1 MAQELEI
8 GDDGAAETVLPASPE
23 TRRPRTATPLR
34 TVPGPEDEDLVHR
47 ARAGDQEAFHLLYLT
62 HAPPVRRFLGGVL
75 RDAAAADDAL
85 QETFA
90 RAHRKLGSLRD
101 AGRVRAWLLGMAR
114 IVALDELGNGRRT
127 PLAAVSAVVDEDFDP
142 LDTPEELLLS
152 AEAESVLRQQ
162 LDRLSPS
169 RRAALLL
176 RLDHDLDYPEIA
188 QAMGWALHKVKNEI
202 HRARLRIRA
211 ALLEYLG
218 RKP

>member
-1 MAQELEI
+1 VHVGGSAALVSTGSETGDPAI
-8 GDDGAAETVLPASPE
+8 G
-23 TRRPRTATPLR
+23 TPLK
-34 TVPGPEDEDLVHR
+34 TAPQDAELVRR
-47 ARAGDQEAFHLLYLT
+47 AREGDPEAFHLLYGR

-101 AGRVRAWLLGMAR
+101 AQRVRAWLLGMAR
-114 IVALDELGNGRRT
+114 IVALDELGREWRT
-127 PLAAVSAVVDEDFDP
+127 LLADAGDPDDDDFDP

-152 AEAESVLRQQ
+152 AEAESVLRKEV
-162 LDRLSPS
+162 DRLSPA

-188 QAMGWALHKVKNEI
+188 QAMGWPLHKVKNEI
-202 HRARLRIRA
+202 HRARLAIRA
-211 ALLEYLG
+211 ALLKYLG
-218 RKP
+218 HKR